1 MFDGVGEDLSAAFAV
16 GTGVLLGADDDGL
29 RAVEFIDV
37 VDHFVKSLHLFDL
50 FGGDVEEVLLDG
62 AVGTDTHHYDT
73 CPLILNAL
81 NKNPIQHL
89 GGCLDDGNCRAGRCD
104 EAQFVVLPVLQQV
117 FAEGITAHKDTHNR
131 GDGILLSQ
139 LLGTSAGIVCNVSPK
154 RFLVG
159 NHTVEAPAGA
169 DGFLLCQLLIRYNI
183 LTVELLPCADNVNI
197 IEGQAHPVP
206 MMLREVVSRSA
217 A

>member
-62 AVGTDTHHYDT
+62 AVGTDTHHNDT
-73 CPLILNAL
+73 SPLILYAL
-81 NKNPIQHL
+81 NENPIQHL
-89 GGCLDDGNCRAGRCD
+89 TGCLNDGDRRTGGRD
-104 EAQFVVLPVLQQV
+104 QAQLVVLPVLQQV
-117 FAEGITAHKDTHNR
+117 FAEGIAADKDTYNR
-131 GDGILLSQ
+131 GDSILFSQ
-139 LLGTSAGIVCNVSPK
+139 LLGTSTGIVGDVGPK

-169 DGFLLCQLLIRYNI
+169 DGFLLCQLLIRYDI